1 MKKTAFIFCVH
12 NHQPVGNMR
21 RVFRDAFDH
30 AYEPFLTL
38 LERHPHIKATLHYS
52 GSLLEWLED
61 HEPGFLQTLH
71 GLAERGQV
79 ELLGGALYEPILPML
94 RDIDAAGQM
103 LMLSDKLH
111 KLFARSPRGAWVPER
126 VWDPVLPRLIAD
138 AGLAYTLLDSTHFL
152 HTGLS
157 HEQICGYYMTEREGR
172 SIAVFPIDMQL
183 RYAIPFQPP
192 EKTIDYLRYRASTDA
207 PVAIT
212 YGDDGEK
219 FGVWPGTHSWVYGKG
234 WLETFFTAL
243 EKNRDMIHMMTASE
257 YMDRHAA
264 QGFVYLPSIT
274 YDEMMEWALPADAGC
289 RYNHM
294 LNQLQG
300 LGLREKYS
308 SFIRGGHWANFL
320 AKYPES
326 NRMHKKMLLVSE
338 RVEACER
345 SLPPPVPAPLNLARR
360 ELYRAQCNCAYWHG
374 LFGGIYLNHLRHS
387 VFEHLINAENLLDA
401 HIHGATPWCDA
412 QIVDLMRDRSQRLI
426 ISGNTLTA
434 CFSPKDGGAL
444 FELDYRPGSFN
455 LCNTFTRKMEGYH
468 RRLKHAD
475 QGDTPQDKSGPPLP
489 PQQLIKAKE
498 EGLQELLSYDWYERF
513 SFIDHFLAEATTA
526 DSFRQARY
534 MELGDFVGASYAL
547 SSLEKD
553 TGTPS
558 VRFAFSRDGML
569 HQDYSQLCMRI
580 EKRFVLDDAAGTI
593 TAEYEL
599 TNKSDQDMPVWFGIE
614 FNLTLLAGGDPQ
626 RFCLVHGQQFLMNAC
641 QDIAGIKEFSLRDT
655 DRGLAVDFTLSP
667 EAALWFFPIET
678 VSQSENGFEKTYQ
691 GSAMLVHWKGVIEK
705 GTKMHKT
712 VRLHASGGAGIPQ
725 P

>member
-1 MKKTAFIFCVH
+1 ME
-12 NHQPVGNMR
+12 Q
-21 RVFRDAFDH
+21 VFRDAFDR

-38 LERHPHIKATLHYS
+38 LERHPLIKATLHYS

-103 LMLSDKLH
+103 RMLSDELQR
-111 KLFARSPRGAWVPER
+111 LFARNPRGAWVPER

-138 AGLAYTLLDSTHFL
+138 AGLSYTFLDSTHFL

-183 RYAIPFQPP
+183 RYAMPFQPP

-207 PVAIT
+207 PIAIT

-219 FGVWPGTHSWVYGKG
+219 FGVWPGTHSWVYEKG
-234 WLETFFTAL
+234 WLEAFFTAL

-257 YMDRHAA
+257 YMDKHAA
-264 QGFVYLPSIT
+264 QGFIYLPSIT

-294 LNQLQG
+294 LEQLQG

-338 RVEACER
+338 RVETCER
-345 SLPPPVPAPLNLARR
+345 ALAPPVPAPLQQARR

-374 LFGGIYLNHLRHS
+374 LFGGVYLNYLRHG
-387 VFEHLINAENLLDA
+387 VYEHLINAENLLDA
-401 HIHGATPWCDA
+401 QIHDTTPWCDA
-412 QIVDLMRDRSQRLI
+412 RIVDLMRDRSQRLI
-426 ISGNTLTA
+426 ISGSTFTA

-444 FELDYRPGSFN
+444 FELDYRPCSFN

-468 RRLKHAD
+468 RRLKHAGP
-475 QGDTPQDKSGPPLP
+475 GDSPPDESGPPLP
-489 PQQLIKAKE
+489 PQQLIKVKD
-498 EGLQELLSYDWYERF
+498 EGLQELLAYDWYERF

-547 SSLEKD
+547 SETWKKMKTSL
-553 TGTPS
+553 PS
-558 VRFAFSRDGML
+558 GSPLPAMECCIRIMPNCLCVSKSALPLMML
-569 HQDYSQLCMRI
+569 P
-580 EKRFVLDDAAGTI
+580 A
-593 TAEYEL
+593 
-599 TNKSDQDMPVWFGIE
+599 P
-614 FNLTLLAGGDPQ
+614 
-626 RFCLVHGQQFLMNAC
+626 
-641 QDIAGIKEFSLRDT
+641 
-655 DRGLAVDFTLSP
+655 
-667 EAALWFFPIET
+667 
-678 VSQSENGFEKTYQ
+678 
-691 GSAMLVHWKGVIEK
+691 
-705 GTKMHKT
+705 
-712 VRLHASGGAGIPQ
+712 
-725 P
+725 